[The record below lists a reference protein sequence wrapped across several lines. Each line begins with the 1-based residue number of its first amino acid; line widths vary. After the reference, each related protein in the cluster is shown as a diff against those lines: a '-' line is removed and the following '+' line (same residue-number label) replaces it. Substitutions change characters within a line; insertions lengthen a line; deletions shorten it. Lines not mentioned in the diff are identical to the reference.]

1 MNNYESIAN
10 KICIVTGANSGIGK
24 ETTKQ
29 LVELDAHVIM
39 VVRNKQKGLIA
50 LEEIKR
56 TTGKNNIDLMLCDF
70 ASQKSIHN
78 FAKQFLSKYDTLH
91 ILVNNHGSINPKKVI
106 TEDDLEMTFAVN
118 HLGYFLLT
126 NLLLDVM
133 KRSAPARIINVASG
147 AYEAT
152 RFNPLSDYNFEKRRY
167 RGFKAYSES
176 KLYNILFTYYLA
188 EKLVDSNITVNTLT
202 PGFVKTNFASTY
214 KGMNFFNK
222 LMSPLSQS
230 PEKAAKKLIYLIA
243 SDEVKGITGK
253 YFVKNKITE
262 TSKLTLDKPF
272 QKELW
277 DLSIKLTGI
286 EID

>member
-56 TTGKNNIDLMLCDF
+56 ATGKNNIDLMLCDF
-70 ASQKSIHN
+70 VSQKSIHN
-78 FAKQFLSKYDTLH
+78 FAKQFLSRYDKLH

-152 RFNPLSDYNFEKRRY
+152 RFNPLSDYNFKKRRY

-188 EKLVDSNITVNTLT
+188 EKLVDSNITINTLT

-262 TSKLTLDKPF
+262 TSKLTLDKTF